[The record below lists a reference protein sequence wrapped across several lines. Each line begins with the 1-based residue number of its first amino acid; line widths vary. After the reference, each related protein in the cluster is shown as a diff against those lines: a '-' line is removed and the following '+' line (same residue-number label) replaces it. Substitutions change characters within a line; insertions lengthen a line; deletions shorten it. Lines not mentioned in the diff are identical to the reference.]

1 MKRVAAVFR
10 ALLISTFRSPLGIFF
25 TLFFPVMLLLILSSI
40 FSNIGTSIS
49 VKVALVNESATFK
62 NTNMDFASYISDAFK
77 GMATATDGKIP
88 ILSLK
93 SGSTEG
99 FLNSSIEKLKNGSI
113 DAVVVIPK
121 LFNTNLY
128 GNLLQTGGL
137 NFLKPQNAD
146 IEIYTKQNSQSSG
159 IAYSILSSVIGSFNR
174 EFLKRTGENMGKYV
188 EPKSEYV
195 TSGDQTDFS
204 YINFLLAGIIVMAF
218 MTVSLFGVTDDLLVQ
233 REKKVLRRL
242 FVAPLDRGDYFWGM
256 TTSNLVLEVI
266 QLTLLLTVGYWL
278 GARIRFDS
286 MTVFYLFL
294 TIITTL
300 PLGFFVASFAK
311 SANSG
316 NSMANIFNF
325 IFMFLGGL
333 YFPLTGVPFAIQAV
347 SYSIPT
353 TYLANGLRDSMG
365 IMPSPTPLYLNILVP
380 SIWGIVMAVYS
391 SRKFKWEV

>member
-10 ALLISTFRSPLGIFF
+10 ALLISTFRSPLGLFF

-49 VKVALVNESATFK
+49 VKVALVDESATFK
-62 NTNMDFASYISDAFK
+62 NTNMDFASYIVGAFN
-77 GMATATDGKIP
+77 GMATATDGKVP
-88 ILSLK
+88 ILDLQS
-93 SGSTEG
+93 SSTQA
-99 FLNSSIEKLKNGSI
+99 FLNSSVERLKNGKI

-121 LFNTNLY
+121 LFNTNVY
-128 GNLLQTGGL
+128 GNIARTGGL
-137 NFLKPQNAD
+137 SFLKPQKAD
-146 IEIYTKQNSQSSG
+146 VEIYTRKNSQSSG
-159 IAYSILSSVIGSFNR
+159 IAYSILSSVIESFNK
-174 EFLKRTGENMGKYV
+174 EFTKRTGGNMEKYV
-188 EPKSEYV
+188 EPKSTYV
-195 TSGDQTDFS
+195 TSGNQSDFS
-204 YINFLLAGIIVMAF
+204 YINFLLAGVIVMAF
-218 MTVSLFGVTDDLLVQ
+218 MTVSLFGVTDDLLMQ

-242 FVAPLDRGDYFWGM
+242 FVTPLNRGDYFWGM

-266 QLTLLLTVGYWL
+266 QLGLLLAAGYWL
-278 GARIRFDS
+278 GARINFDA
-286 MTVFYLFL
+286 MTVFYLLL

-325 IFMFLGGL
+325 VFMFLGGL

-353 TYLANGLRDSMG
+353 TYLANGLRDAMG
-365 IMPSPTPLYLNILVP
+365 IMPSPTPTYLNILVP
-380 SIWGIVMAVYS
+380 SIWGIAMAVYS